1 MKRKALHIF
10 LLFCTVFAYGQVTL
24 AISEV
29 KDAKVNQRFN
39 LTVLLEIAGENM
51 QQETPLRMPD
61 LSKFEILGSASE
73 QNTVVLDAKKGDIIN
88 QMVYQLSLSPKQ
100 IGKLKFGS
108 VLVTVNGK
116 IYKTEPF
123 EINVRDNEKKS
134 SVAGNSA
141 TNDVYLTID
150 IQDKE
155 VYKNEPTVAVVRAH
169 SRNYDNFRKIG
180 KLRLPHQYNAR
191 IKPIHFA
198 KSEIESSEGM
208 ASQVLCAFMIFPTE
222 SGIVELKPVSANFAS
237 QKRDHQISSNRVAL
251 NVKKLPSGMPE
262 DFKNAVGNFD
272 INVANKNAAE
282 TPELEKPV
290 NISLK
295 LSGTGNFG
303 TLHLP
308 KIVSSENYISFPPK
322 ITSKTST
329 QNDQLSGD
337 IIADYVVIPKKPGS
351 VSVDFENFSFFD
363 PSAKKYV
370 DLGAKS
376 VLLNVKTHEQIVD
389 SKSTLEKVNDYTNTF
404 LETVNTPVLQT
415 HNLKIKDKNK
425 INWKIVAGNLA
436 LIAALFSIF
445 LVVKKRIKKGK
456 EKPVAEEKAIVTIAE
471 LEAQLRAKM
480 NHQFEDHAEY
490 LIKVVEEKD
499 FEKFFSTYDELKDDV
514 KKSFQTSTESEFRK
528 YLEDHKGRIL
538 ADQYRALSEQ
548 IQIEKYAPY
557 HSEDQIE
564 ELLKRI
570 ISIYTEIRK

>member
-1 MKRKALHIF
+1 MKRKVLHIF
-10 LLFCTVFAYGQVTL
+10 LLFCTVLAYGQVTL

-88 QMVYQLSLSPKQ
+88 QMVYQLSLTPKQ
-100 IGKLKFGS
+100 SGKLKFGS

-134 SVAGNSA
+134 SVADNSPA
-141 TNDVYLTID
+141 NDVYLTID
-150 IQDKE
+150 IQDRE

-169 SRNYDNFRKIG
+169 SRNYDNFRKVG
-180 KLRLPHQYNAR
+180 KLRLPHQHNAR

-208 ASQVLCAFMIFPTE
+208 ASQVLGAFIIFPTV
-222 SGIVELKPVSANFAS
+222 SGRIELNPVVANVAS
-237 QKRDHQISSNRVAL
+237 TTKDHQISSNRIAL
-251 NVKKLPSGMPE
+251 NVKKLPAGMPE
-262 DFKNAVGNFD
+262 DFRNAVGNFD
-272 INVANKNAAE
+272 INVANKNPAE
-282 TPELEKPV
+282 TPEVEKPV

-295 LSGTGNFG
+295 ISGTGNFG

-308 KIVSSENYISFPPK
+308 KIVRSENYISFPPK
-322 ITSKTST
+322 ITSKTSA

-351 VSVDFENFSFFD
+351 VSVDFESFSFFD
-363 PSAKKYV
+363 PTAKKYV
-370 DLGAKS
+370 DLGPKS
-376 VLLNVKTHEQIVD
+376 VILNVKTHEQIVD
-389 SKSTLEKVNDYTNTF
+389 SKTTLEKVNDYTNSV

-425 INWKIVAGNLA
+425 INWKVVAGNLA
-436 LIAALFSIF
+436 LMAALFSMF
-445 LVVKKRIKKGK
+445 LVVKKKVKRK
-456 EKPVAEEKAIVTIAE
+456 EKPVAEKKAIVTIAE

-490 LIKVVEEKD
+490 LKKVVEEKD

>member
-10 LLFCTVFAYGQVTL
+10 LLFCTVLAYGQVTL

-88 QMVYQLSLSPKQ
+88 QMVYQLSLTPKQ
-100 IGKLKFGS
+100 SGKLKFGS

-123 EINVRDNEKKS
+123 EIHVRDNEKKS
-134 SVAGNSA
+134 SVADNSPA
-141 TNDVYLTID
+141 NDVYLTID
-150 IQDKE
+150 IQDRE

-169 SRNYDNFRKIG
+169 SRNYDNFRKVG
-180 KLRLPHQYNAR
+180 KLRLPHQHNAR

-208 ASQVLCAFMIFPTE
+208 ASQVLGAFMIFPTV
-222 SGIVELKPVSANFAS
+222 SGRIELNPVVANVAS
-237 QKRDHQISSNRVAL
+237 TTKDHQISSNRIAL
-251 NVKKLPSGMPE
+251 NVKKLPAGMPE
-262 DFKNAVGNFD
+262 DFRNAVGNFD
-272 INVANKNAAE
+272 INVANKKPAE
-282 TPELEKPV
+282 TPEVEKPV

-295 LSGTGNFG
+295 ISGTGNFG

-308 KIVSSENYISFPPK
+308 KIVRSENYISFPPK
-322 ITSKTST
+322 ITSKTSA

-351 VSVDFENFSFFD
+351 VSVDFESFSFFD
-363 PSAKKYV
+363 PTAKKYV
-370 DLGAKS
+370 DLGSKS
-376 VLLNVKTHEQIVD
+376 IILNVKTHEQIVD
-389 SKSTLEKVNDYTNTF
+389 SKTTLEKVNDYTNSV

-425 INWKIVAGNLA
+425 INWKVVAGNLA
-436 LIAALFSIF
+436 LMAALFSMF
-445 LVVKKRIKKGK
+445 LVVKKKVKRK
-456 EKPVAEEKAIVTIAE
+456 EKPVAEKKAIVTIAE

-490 LIKVVEEKD
+490 LKKVVEEKD

-514 KKSFQTSTESEFRK
+514 KKSFETSTESEFRK

>member
-1 MKRKALHIF
+1 MKRNALHIF

-88 QMVYQLSLSPKQ
+88 QMVYQLSLTPKQ
-100 IGKLKFGS
+100 SGKLKFGS

-134 SVAGNSA
+134 SVADNSPA
-141 TNDVYLTID
+141 NDVYLTID

-169 SRNYDNFRKIG
+169 SRNYNNFRKVG
-180 KLRLPHQYNAR
+180 KLRLPHQHNAR
-191 IKPIHFA
+191 IKPIHFS

-208 ASQVLCAFMIFPTE
+208 ASQVLGAFMIFPTV
-222 SGIVELKPVSANFAS
+222 SGRVELNPVVANVAS
-237 QKRDHQISSNRVAL
+237 PIKDHQISSNRIAL

-262 DFKNAVGNFD
+262 DFRNAVGNFD
-272 INVANKNAAE
+272 INVANKNPIE
-282 TPELEKPV
+282 TPEVEKPV

-295 LSGTGNFG
+295 ISGTGNFG

-308 KIVSSENYISFPPK
+308 KIVRSENYISFPPK
-322 ITSKTST
+322 ITSKTSA

-337 IIADYVVIPKKPGS
+337 ITADYVVIPKKPGS
-351 VSVDFENFSFFD
+351 VSVDFESFSFFD
-363 PSAKKYV
+363 PSARKYV
-370 DLGAKS
+370 DLGSKS

-389 SKSTLEKVNDYTNTF
+389 SKTTLEKVNDYTNSV

-415 HNLKIKDKNK
+415 QNLKIKDKNK

-436 LIAALFSIF
+436 LMAALFSMF
-445 LVVKKRIKKGK
+445 LLVKKKIKRK
-456 EKPVAEEKAIVTIAE
+456 EKTVEEKKSIVTIAE

-490 LIKVVEEKD
+490 LKKVVEEKD

-514 KKSFQTSTESEFRK
+514 KKSFQTPTESEFRK

-548 IQIEKYAPY
+548 IQIEKYKPY
-557 HSEDQIE
+557 HSEEQIE

>member
-10 LLFCTVFAYGQVTL
+10 LLFCTVLAYGQVTL

-88 QMVYQLSLSPKQ
+88 QMVYQLSLTPKQ
-100 IGKLKFGS
+100 SGKLKFGS

-134 SVAGNSA
+134 SVADNSPA
-141 TNDVYLTID
+141 NDVYLTID
-150 IQDKE
+150 IQDRE

-169 SRNYDNFRKIG
+169 SRNYDNFRKVG
-180 KLRLPHQYNAR
+180 KLRLPHQHNAR

-208 ASQVLCAFMIFPTE
+208 ASQVLGAFMIFPTV
-222 SGIVELKPVSANFAS
+222 SGRIELNPVVANVAS
-237 QKRDHQISSNRVAL
+237 TTKDHQISSNRIAL
-251 NVKKLPSGMPE
+251 NVKKLPAGMPE
-262 DFKNAVGNFD
+262 DFRNAVGNFD
-272 INVANKNAAE
+272 INVANKKPAE
-282 TPELEKPV
+282 TPEVEKPV

-295 LSGTGNFG
+295 ISGTGNFG

-308 KIVSSENYISFPPK
+308 KIVRSENYISFPPK
-322 ITSKTST
+322 ITSKTSA

-351 VSVDFENFSFFD
+351 VSVDFESFSFFD
-363 PSAKKYV
+363 PTAKKYV
-370 DLGAKS
+370 DLGPKS
-376 VLLNVKTHEQIVD
+376 VILNVKTHEQIVD
-389 SKSTLEKVNDYTNTF
+389 SKTTLEKVNDYTNSV

-425 INWKIVAGNLA
+425 INWKVVAGNLA
-436 LIAALFSIF
+436 LMAALFSMF
-445 LVVKKRIKKGK
+445 LVVKKKVKRK
-456 EKPVAEEKAIVTIAE
+456 EKPVAEKKAIVTIAE

-490 LIKVVEEKD
+490 LKKVVEEKD

-514 KKSFQTSTESEFRK
+514 KKSFETSTESEFRK

>member
-10 LLFCTVFAYGQVTL
+10 LLFCTVLAYGQVTL

-88 QMVYQLSLSPKQ
+88 QMVYQLSLTPKQ
-100 IGKLKFGS
+100 SGKLKFGS

-134 SVAGNSA
+134 SIADNSPA
-141 TNDVYLTID
+141 NDVYLTID
-150 IQDKE
+150 IQDRE

-169 SRNYDNFRKIG
+169 SRNYDNFRKVG
-180 KLRLPHQYNAR
+180 KLRLPHQHNAR

-208 ASQVLCAFMIFPTE
+208 ASQVLGAFMIFPTV
-222 SGIVELKPVSANFAS
+222 SGRIELNPVVANVAS
-237 QKRDHQISSNRVAL
+237 TTKDHQISSNRIAL
-251 NVKKLPSGMPE
+251 NVKKLPAGMPE
-262 DFKNAVGNFD
+262 DFRNAVGNFD
-272 INVANKNAAE
+272 INVANKKPAE
-282 TPELEKPV
+282 TPEVEKPV

-295 LSGTGNFG
+295 ISGTGNFG

-308 KIVSSENYISFPPK
+308 KIVRSENYISFPPK
-322 ITSKTST
+322 ITSKTSA

-351 VSVDFENFSFFD
+351 VSVDFESFSFFD
-363 PSAKKYV
+363 PTAKKYV
-370 DLGAKS
+370 DLGPKS
-376 VLLNVKTHEQIVD
+376 VILNVKTHEQIVD
-389 SKSTLEKVNDYTNTF
+389 SKTTLEKVNDYTNSV

-425 INWKIVAGNLA
+425 INWKVVAGNLA
-436 LIAALFSIF
+436 LMAALFSMF
-445 LVVKKRIKKGK
+445 LVVKKKVKRK
-456 EKPVAEEKAIVTIAE
+456 EKPVAEKKAIVTIAE

-490 LIKVVEEKD
+490 LKKVVEEKD

-514 KKSFQTSTESEFRK
+514 KKSFETSTESEFRK

>member
-10 LLFCTVFAYGQVTL
+10 LLFCTVLAYGQVTL

-88 QMVYQLSLSPKQ
+88 QMVYQLSLTPKQ
-100 IGKLKFGS
+100 SGKLKFGS

-134 SVAGNSA
+134 SVADNSPA
-141 TNDVYLTID
+141 NDVYLTID
-150 IQDKE
+150 IQDRE

-169 SRNYDNFRKIG
+169 SRNYDNFRKVG
-180 KLRLPHQYNAR
+180 KLRLPHQHNAR

-208 ASQVLCAFMIFPTE
+208 ASQVLGAFMIFPTV
-222 SGIVELKPVSANFAS
+222 SGRIELNPVVANVAS
-237 QKRDHQISSNRVAL
+237 TTKDHQISSNRIAL
-251 NVKKLPSGMPE
+251 NVKKLPAGMPE
-262 DFKNAVGNFD
+262 DFRNAVGNFD
-272 INVANKNAAE
+272 INVANKKPAE
-282 TPELEKPV
+282 TPEVEKPV

-295 LSGTGNFG
+295 ITGTGNFG

-308 KIVSSENYISFPPK
+308 KIVRSENYISFPPK
-322 ITSKTST
+322 ITSKTSA

-351 VSVDFENFSFFD
+351 VSVDFESFSFFD
-363 PSAKKYV
+363 PTAKKYV
-370 DLGAKS
+370 DLGPKS
-376 VLLNVKTHEQIVD
+376 VILNVKTHEQIVD
-389 SKSTLEKVNDYTNTF
+389 SKTTLEKVNDYTNSV

-425 INWKIVAGNLA
+425 INWKVVAGNLA
-436 LIAALFSIF
+436 LMAALFSMF
-445 LVVKKRIKKGK
+445 LVVKKKVKRK
-456 EKPVAEEKAIVTIAE
+456 EKPVAEKKAIVTIAE

-490 LIKVVEEKD
+490 LKKVVEEKD

-514 KKSFQTSTESEFRK
+514 KKSFETSTESEFRK

>member
-10 LLFCTVFAYGQVTL
+10 LLFCTVLAYGQVTL

-88 QMVYQLSLSPKQ
+88 QMVYQLSLTPKQ
-100 IGKLKFGS
+100 SGKLKFGS

-134 SVAGNSA
+134 SVADNSPA
-141 TNDVYLTID
+141 NDVYLTID
-150 IQDKE
+150 IQDRE

-169 SRNYDNFRKIG
+169 SRNYDNFRKVG
-180 KLRLPHQYNAR
+180 KLRLPHQHNAR

-208 ASQVLCAFMIFPTE
+208 ASQVLGAFMIFPTV
-222 SGIVELKPVSANFAS
+222 SGRIELNPVVANVAS
-237 QKRDHQISSNRVAL
+237 TTKDHQISSNRIAL
-251 NVKKLPSGMPE
+251 NVKKLPAGMPE
-262 DFKNAVGNFD
+262 DFRNAVGNFD
-272 INVANKNAAE
+272 INVANKKPAE
-282 TPELEKPV
+282 TPEVEKPV

-295 LSGTGNFG
+295 ISGTGNFG

-308 KIVSSENYISFPPK
+308 KIVRSENYISFPPK
-322 ITSKTST
+322 ITSKTSA

-351 VSVDFENFSFFD
+351 VSVDFESFSFFD
-363 PSAKKYV
+363 PTAKKYV
-370 DLGAKS
+370 DLGSKS
-376 VLLNVKTHEQIVD
+376 IILNVKTHEQIVD
-389 SKSTLEKVNDYTNTF
+389 SKTTLEKVNDYTNSV

-425 INWKIVAGNLA
+425 INWKVVAGNLA
-436 LIAALFSIF
+436 LMAALFSMF
-445 LVVKKRIKKGK
+445 LVVKKKVKRK
-456 EKPVAEEKAIVTIAE
+456 EKPVAEKKAIVTIAE

-490 LIKVVEEKD
+490 LKKVVEEKD

-514 KKSFQTSTESEFRK
+514 KKSFETSTESEFRK